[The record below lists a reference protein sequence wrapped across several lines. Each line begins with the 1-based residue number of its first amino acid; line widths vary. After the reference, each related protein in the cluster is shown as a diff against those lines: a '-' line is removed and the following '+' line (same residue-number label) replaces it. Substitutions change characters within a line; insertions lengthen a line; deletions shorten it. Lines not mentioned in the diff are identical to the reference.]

1 MIFGRVICIILLSVF
16 KNDSYHC
23 FITNVARKTAKNSI
37 LDRVKKDNVKFIEL
51 QFTDINGNIK
61 SVTIPTHK
69 LRESLD
75 KGIWFDGSSIEGFT
89 RISESDMF
97 LKPEPE
103 TYAILPWEPEERR
116 TARFIC
122 DVFMPDGK
130 PFDGDPRFILKRACG
145 EAKAMGFEYNV
156 GPELEFFLFRT
167 KENHSVEPTPHDV
180 GGYFDFSPRDL
191 AGYVRND
198 IITALESMGL
208 KIEMS
213 HHEVAPGQ
221 HEVDFLYSDALTT
234 ADNTITF
241 KLAVKSIAHK
251 HGLYATFMP
260 KPIYGINGS
269 GMHCHQS
276 LFYIRNGKN
285 AFYGAK
291 DKYNLSD
298 TAKYFVAGQLRHIR
312 EMISILAP
320 TVNSYKRL
328 VPGYEAPVYI
338 CWGQKNRSAL
348 IRIPRYSKGRE
359 QSTRAELRCP
369 DPSGNPYLVFAVM
382 LEAGLDGMRN
392 KIKTP
397 PPVEENVYE
406 FGPDRLSNLKIG
418 VLPESLGEAV
428 QELKN
433 SKFMKATLGPH
444 AYKTYIN
451 AKTIEW
457 NEYRMQVTDWE
468 QKKYFEVT

>member
-1 MIFGRVICIILLSVF
+1 MTKKST
-16 KNDSYHC
+16 KDQ
-23 FITNVARKTAKNSI
+23 TASRI
-37 LDRVKKDNVKFIEL
+37 KKDNVKFIQL
-51 QFTDINGNIK
+51 QFTDITGSIK

-69 LRESLD
+69 LSEALN
-75 KGIWFDGSSIEGFT
+75 KGLWFDGSSIEGFT
-89 RISESDMF
+89 RIFESDMF

-103 TYAILPWEPEERR
+103 TYILLPWEPKESP

-122 DVFMPDGK
+122 DVFTPDGK
-130 PFDGDPRFILKRACG
+130 PFEGDPRFILKRACND
-145 EAKAMGFEYNV
+145 ARAMGLEYNV
-156 GPELEFFLFRT
+156 GTELEFFLF
-167 KENHSVEPTPHDV
+167 KPSIDSGVEPIPHDV

-191 AGYVRND
+191 AGQVRNE
-198 IITALESMGL
+198 IVTALESMGL
-208 KIEMS
+208 EVELS

-221 HEVDFLYSDALTT
+221 HEIDFRFSDAIST
-234 ADNTITF
+234 ADNAITL

-276 LFYIRNGKN
+276 LFNLKNRKN
-285 AFYGAK
+285 AFYSSK
-291 DKYNLSD
+291 NEYRLSD
-298 TAKYFVAGQLRHIR
+298 VARNFIAGQLKHIR

-328 VPGYEAPVYI
+328 VPGFEAPVYI
-338 CWGQKNRSAL
+338 CWGQKNRSSL

-369 DPSGNPYLVFAVM
+369 DPSGNPYLAFAVM
-382 LEAGLDGMRN
+382 LESGLEGMRKKM
-392 KIKTP
+392 KIP

-406 FGPDRLSNLKIG
+406 FDFNRLSKLGIDT
-418 VLPESLGEAV
+418 LPDSLGEAT

-433 SKFMKATLGPH
+433 SKLMEKALGPH
-444 AYKTYIN
+444 TYKTYIN

-457 NEYRMQVTDWE
+457 NEYRTQVTEWE
-468 QKKYFEVT
+468 HKKYFEVT